1 MKRPVLTVGSVAFDS
16 IKTPYG
22 EVSRVVGGAATFFSI
37 AASFFTDVRLVAV
50 VGDDFG
56 ETELQ
61 VFGGRSVDLSG
72 LQRVSGE
79 TFRWKGEYGLNLNNR
94 ETVYTHLNVFEN
106 FHPHIPES
114 FRASPIV
121 FLANIHPALQLE
133 VLAEVDS
140 PEFVALDTM
149 NIWLD
154 GALAELREVLKSVN
168 TIVINDEE
176 ARMLS
181 GEHNLVKAAR
191 CIQGMGPSRVV
202 IKLGENGAVMTQG
215 DGFFAVPGF
224 PLEHV
229 LDPTGAGDTFA
240 GGLVGCLATAPSY
253 SDTIFARAV
262 IYGSAMASLS
272 VEDFGLSRLLTLT
285 DEQIK
290 QRFDSF
296 KRLTHFD
303 SLE

>member
-22 EVSRVVGGAATFFSI
+22 EVSRVVGGAATFFSV

-61 VFGGRSVDLSG
+61 VFGGRRVDLSG

-106 FHPHIPES
+106 FHPHIPEP

-133 VLAEVDS
+133 VLAQVDS

-149 NIWLD
+149 NIWLE
-154 GALAELREVLKSVN
+154 GALPELREVLKRVDA
-168 TIVINDEE
+168 IVINDAE

-181 GEHNLVKAAR
+181 GEDNLVKAAR
-191 CIQGMGPSRVV
+191 CIQAMGPSRVV
-202 IKLGENGAVMTQG
+202 IKLGEYGAVMTQG

-240 GGLVGCLATAPSY
+240 GGLVGYLATAASY
-253 SDTIFARAV
+253 TDAVFARAV
-262 IYGSAMASLS
+262 ISGSAMASLS

-285 DEQIK
+285 DDQIK
-290 QRFDSF
+290 ERFDSF
-296 KRLTHFD
+296 KQLTHFD
-303 SLE
+303 VL